1 MGKHVESLTL
11 DVKLSTLDVSP
22 NHPISNFMTEP
33 TNQPTT
39 KLPSH
44 ARVVIIGGGVG
55 GASIA
60 YHLTLMGWRDIV
72 VLERNEI
79 TSGST
84 FHSAGLVGQLR
95 TSSNLTK
102 MIRYSTDLY
111 RKLKDETKVDPGW
124 REVGSLRL
132 ASSKARLEE
141 LKHLVAVSRSFGLP
155 LELVSAQDAQNLFPL
170 MTIDDVE
177 GAIYLPTDGYIDP
190 TGLTMALVAGAKA
203 RGAQFFTYTRV
214 TGITLTHS
222 RVSAVVTD
230 QGTIETEIVVNAAGQ
245 WAGEIGHMV
254 GLNFPII
261 SMAHLY
267 LITKPMGITQTL
279 PTMRDPDLL
288 VYFREEVG
296 GLIMGGYER
305 VSAAW
310 ALDGIP
316 QDFNGKLLPP
326 DWDRF
331 APLMEN
337 AIQRVPEI
345 ENAQVNMLL
354 NGPEGFTPD
363 AEYLMGPTT
372 VRGFWIAA
380 AFCAHGLAGAGG
392 IGKAMAEWI
401 IEGHPEWDLWRL
413 DHRRFDAN
421 YASQKYTLARTLETY
436 GKYYDIHY
444 PNQERESARPLRLSP
459 AYARLQALGAVFGE
473 KTGWERPNWFERQTK
488 EIGNASVIRPSS
500 FVPNSWA
507 KHNWSPNIG
516 VEHLG
521 TRERAGLFDE
531 TSFSKISV
539 RGTGALSLLNY
550 LCDNEMDKPVG
561 AVTYTQ
567 MLNPRGGI
575 ECDFTVT
582 RLAHDQF
589 QIITGTA
596 FGAHDLMH
604 IQTHV
609 RDVSMQPES
618 SVVLK
623 DVTSQYACFGLWGP
637 RARDILSRVTKSNV
651 SNDAFPYMT
660 AQRIA
665 VGDVPCLALRVTYV
679 GELGW
684 EFYCPME
691 YGQNLWD
698 TLWSAGQEFGMVAG
712 GYRAIETLRLE
723 KGYRYWS
730 AEIGPDYTPYEAGL
744 GFCVKLDKGDF
755 IGRDALVKQKEN
767 GIQRKLCCLTLNDAT
782 AITIG
787 NEPVRGNDRVIGW
800 AQAGAYGFSVQKSI
814 AYAYLPVEFAAV
826 GTQLDVELIGERVP
840 AIVARDPQ
848 WDPKSARVKA

>member
-1 MGKHVESLTL
+1 M
-11 DVKLSTLDVSP
+11 
-22 NHPISNFMTEP
+22 
-33 TNQPTT
+33 T

-44 ARVVIIGGGVG
+44 AQTVIIGGGVG

-60 YHLTLMGWRDIV
+60 YHLTKMGWRDVV
-72 VLERNEI
+72 VLERSEL

-111 RKLKDETKVDPGW
+111 RKLKDETEIDPGW

-132 ASSKARLEE
+132 ASSPARLEE

-155 LELVSAQDAQNLFPL
+155 LELISADDAQKLFPI
-170 MTIDDVE
+170 MTTDGVE
-177 GAIYLPTDGYIDP
+177 GAVYLPTDGYIDP
-190 TGLTMALVAGAKA
+190 TGLTMALAAGAKS
-203 RGAQFFTYTRV
+203 RGAKFFTHTRV
-214 TGITLTHS
+214 QSITLKNS

-230 QGTIETEIVVNAAGQ
+230 KGTIETESVVNAAGQ
-245 WAGEIGHMV
+245 WAGEIGRMV

-305 VSAAW
+305 EPAAW

-326 DWDRF
+326 DWERF

-337 AIQRVPEI
+337 AIKRVPAI
-345 ENAQVNMLL
+345 ENAQVNLLL

-372 VRGFWIAA
+372 VKGFWIAA

-413 DHRRFDAN
+413 DHRRFGAN
-421 YASQKYTLARTLETY
+421 YASQKYILARAIETY
-436 GKYYDIHY
+436 SEYYDIHY
-444 PNQERESARPLRLSP
+444 PNKERASARPLRISP
-459 AYARLQALGAVFGE
+459 AYARLQELGAVFGE
-473 KTGWERPNWFERQTK
+473 KTGWERPNWFEKNKRLEIRDSSLQSPISNLQFRGWTK
-488 EIGNASVIRPSS
+488 
-500 FVPNSWA
+500 
-507 KHNWSPNIG
+507 HHWSPNIG
-516 VEHLG
+516 VEHLA

-531 TSFSKISV
+531 TSFSKIFA
-539 RGTGALSLLNY
+539 RGPRALETLQY
-550 LCDNEMDKPVG
+550 LCANEMDKPLG
-561 AVTYTQ
+561 SVTYTQ

-575 ECDFTVT
+575 ECDCTIT
-582 RLAHDQF
+582 RLARDHF

-596 FGAHDLMH
+596 FGAHDLQH
-604 IQTHV
+604 IQTHAPN
-609 RDVSMQPES
+609 DGILIE
-618 SVVLK
+618 
-623 DVTSQYACFGLWGP
+623 DVTSQFACFGLWGP
-637 RARDILSRVTKSNV
+637 RARDILARVTKANV
-651 SNDAFPYMT
+651 ANAAFPYMT
-660 AQRIA
+660 AQRLEL
-665 VGDVPCLALRVTYV
+665 GDCPVLALRVTYV

-684 EFYCPME
+684 EFYTPME
-691 YGQNLWD
+691 YGRALWD
-698 TLWSAGQEFGMVAG
+698 TLWDAGQEFGMVAG
-712 GYRAIETLRLE
+712 GYRAIESLRVE

-730 AEIGPDYTPYEAGL
+730 GDIGPDYTPYEAGL
-744 GFCVKLDKGDF
+744 GFAVKLNKGNF
-755 IGRDALVKQKEN
+755 IGRDVLVQQKEN
-767 GIQRKLCCLTLNDAT
+767 GIAKKLCCITMDDAT
-782 AITIG
+782 AIAIG
-787 NEPVRGNDRVIGW
+787 NEPVRHNDRVVGW
-800 AQAGAYGFSVQKSI
+800 ITTASYGYSVQQSI
-814 AYAYLPVEFAAV
+814 AYTYLPIALAKI
-826 GTQLDVELIGERVP
+826 GTRLDVEMLGERIGAV
-840 AIVARDPQ
+840 VAQDPQ
-848 WDPKSARVKA
+848 WDPQGERIKA